1 MAQTLSRY
9 LYSGPF
15 SGVTLAG
22 AGKTDRPREVLLFP
36 GKPALLPADHP
47 YTQAL
52 LAQGRLRPLAESAPA
67 EPAAAQP
74 MAAQRPSA
82 RKAPGAAP
90 AQTQAGAPEP
100 EETK

>member
-22 AGKTDRPREVLLFP
+22 AGKKDRPREVLLFP
-36 GKPALLPADHP
+36 GKPVELPADHP

-52 LAQGRLRPLAESAPA
+52 LAQGRLRPV
-67 EPAAAQP
+67 AAT
-74 MAAQRPSA
+74 AAVRPTGAKRPGA
-82 RKAPGAAP
+82 RKAVTAAP
-90 AQTQAGAPEP
+90 VESEAGAPQAQ